1 MPLRLLEGT
10 YYAPLRLLLSG
21 AIYAHSSE
29 VYING
34 DTVFAD
40 NSAEDN
46 GGEILE

>member
-1 MPLRLLEGT
+1 MPLRLLVET
-10 YYAPLRLLLSG
+10 YYAPLGLLSG

-29 VYING
+29 VYIHG

-46 GGEILE
+46 GGEIME